1 MKIDKEIKSRQDL
14 DDVLSAAL
22 IELIEKTGFAV
33 LNINIDWY
41 SSHQIEPGAVSYTL
55 RNLQYSIIE

>member
-14 DDVLSAAL
+14 DAVLQAVL
-22 IELIEKTGFAV
+22 TELIEKTGFAV

-41 SSHQIEPGAVSYTL
+41 THQDIPGAVSYTL